1 MNKLSQCMLVY
12 ALVSVRGAEPA
23 LAQSLNP
30 VTTQILTPY
39 VNLPHTYYVPS
50 VYRYY
55 NLGGISQKYEF
66 TVVLTNEEELTFKA
80 AIKLNDSIHSLT
92 YKKRGEK
99 RVITPQETREVFRL
113 TRDGKRITG
122 IPTDS
127 CWLFKV
133 VEGRING
140 YSYLASE
147 SAEYLSAFQVG
158 DGEILSLTKENLL
171 PIVKDDPKRVK
182 WVEKG
187 RLGKA
192 IVHYNKT
199 EIDRKST

>member
-1 MNKLSQCMLVY
+1 MLVF
-12 ALVSVRGAEPA
+12 ALVSVRCAEPA
-23 LAQSLNP
+23 LAQSFTP
-30 VTTQILTPY
+30 VTTQIRTPY
-39 VNLPHTYYVPS
+39 GNVPHTSYVPS

-113 TRDGKRITG
+113 TRDGKKITG

-158 DGEILSLTKENLL
+158 DGEILPLTKENLL

-199 EIDRKST
+199 EIGK

>member
-1 MNKLSQCMLVY
+1 MERLFQYTCALMLLS
-12 ALVSVRGAEPA
+12 VSGLRPV
-23 LAQSLNP
+23 LAQP
-30 VTTQILTPY
+30 FTPITTQIRTPY
-39 VNLPHTYYVPS
+39 GNVPHTYYVPS

-80 AIKLNDSIHSLT
+80 AIKLSDSIHSLT
-92 YKKRGEK
+92 YKKRGAK

-113 TRDGKRITG
+113 TSDGKKITG

-199 EIDRKST
+199 EIGK

>member
-1 MNKLSQCMLVY
+1 MKKLSKY
-12 ALVSVRGAEPA
+12 ASTVVLVSIYFVHVAS
-23 LAQSLNP
+23 AQFFTP
-30 VTTQILTPY
+30 VTTQIRTPY
-39 VNLPHTYYVPS
+39 GNVPHTYYVPS

-92 YKKRGEK
+92 YKKRGAK

-113 TRDGKRITG
+113 TRDGKKITG

-158 DGEILSLTKENLL
+158 DGEILPLTKENLL

-187 RLGKA
+187 GLGKA

-199 EIDRKST
+199 EIGK

>member
-1 MNKLSQCMLVY
+1 MLVF
-12 ALVSVRGAEPA
+12 ALVSVRCAEPA
-23 LAQSLNP
+23 LAQSFTP
-30 VTTQILTPY
+30 VTTQIRTPY
-39 VNLPHTYYVPS
+39 GNVPHTYYVPS

-113 TRDGKRITG
+113 TRDGKKITG

-158 DGEILSLTKENLL
+158 DGEILPLTKENLL

-199 EIDRKST
+199 GTGK